1 MELQRSVRQGYPSA
15 PYLFLLTMDVLG
27 HMLQDPTHGVLVMLL
42 PNGAQSTSQM
52 FTNDTAFYL
61 ARSKEN
67 IEKTMAMFHKFGVV
81 SRAKL
86 NLTKSIAIWLSP
98 KE

>member
-15 PYLFLLTMDVLG
+15 PYLFLLTVDVLR
-27 HMLQDPTHGVLVMLL
+27 HMLQDPTHGVLVMFL

-52 FTNDTAFYL
+52 FTDDTTFYL

-67 IEKTMAMFHKFGVV
+67 IERTMAMLHKFGVV

-86 NLTKSIAIWLSP
+86 KPNQVYSNMGVS
-98 KE
+98 